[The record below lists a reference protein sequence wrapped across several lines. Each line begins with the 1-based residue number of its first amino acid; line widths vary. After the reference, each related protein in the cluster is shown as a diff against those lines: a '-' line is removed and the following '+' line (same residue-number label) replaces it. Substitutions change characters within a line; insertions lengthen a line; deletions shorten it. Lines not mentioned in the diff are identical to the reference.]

1 MDPHAGLGSHSQF
14 DAYPSA
20 VRLTVTARAS
30 SVNGELHN
38 E

>member
-1 MDPHAGLGSHSQF
+1 MPGCAWSHSQF

-20 VRLTVTARAS
+20 VRLTVTANAS
-30 SVNGELHN
+30 SMCGELYS